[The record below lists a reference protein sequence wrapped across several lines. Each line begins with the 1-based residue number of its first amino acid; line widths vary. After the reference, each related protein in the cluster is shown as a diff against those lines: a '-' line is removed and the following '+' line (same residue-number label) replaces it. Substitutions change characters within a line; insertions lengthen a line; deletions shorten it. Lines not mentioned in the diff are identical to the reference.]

1 MSKKKKFLS
10 GVGVLILAGGVSAV
24 ASVPSNAA
32 QSKSGTAR
40 VAQAAPDIG
49 GSQRIIVSVINA
61 GALDYFRAVPTTG
74 VLNSSLNNGIVSQ
87 KKLAPKVKVKLNK
100 VGQKGL
106 RGPTGLAGPK
116 GDHDSADPAGS
127 DDHKG
132 DTEATDPAGS
142 DDHKGDTEA
151 TDPAGSDDHKGDTEA
166 TDPAGSDDHKGD
178 IEATDPAGSD
188 D

>member
-32 QSKSGTAR
+32 HSEPGTAG
-40 VAQAAPDIG
+40 VAQAAPDLG
-49 GSQRIIVSVINA
+49 GSQRIIVSLINA
-61 GALDYFRAVPTTG
+61 GAVDYFRAVPTTG
-74 VLNSSLNNGIVSQ
+74 VHNSSLNKDIVSE

-106 RGPTGLAGPK
+106 RGPAGLAGPK
-116 GDHDSADPAGS
+116 GDTDSADPAGSDDQKDETESADPAGS

-132 DTEATDPAGS
+132 DNEATEHADS
-142 DDHKGDTEA
+142 DDHKGDNESA
-151 TDPAGSDDHKGDTEA
+151 EHAGSDD
-166 TDPAGSDDHKGD
+166 
-178 IEATDPAGSD
+178 
-188 D
+188 